1 MERRTIGIREETP
14 EEKAQRNTET
24 LADIEA
30 YFKESLR
37 FAEGVLTVDY
47 LTGEDR
53 GAIEDAIHGIK
64 HWLPIFLKSDEV
76 TFVRQAGLRLAVY
89 NSMIGARCEV
99 SDSEAEYWRRQRC
112 AKGGKGEKEKRKKN
126 QAATEA
132 WRSYARTLEGAK
144 TETTLTAL
152 AESLLIDRERPVATP
167 SNLQTLQKFLGKARR
182 ERLAAGKAPLIRLI
196 HSA

>member
-1 MERRTIGIREETP
+1 MEKQTIEIREETP
-14 EEKAQRNTET
+14 EEKAQRNTQT

-64 HWLPIFLKSDEV
+64 HWLPVFLKSDEV

-99 SDSEAEYWRRQRC
+99 TDSEAEYWRRRRC
-112 AKGGKGEKEKRKKN
+112 AKGGEQTNPAVAEWQRWVLEEMAKHPDVKPTPLADILRAKKS
-126 QAATEA
+126 
-132 WRSYARTLEGAK
+132 R
-144 TETTLTAL
+144 
-152 AESLLIDRERPVATP
+152 P
-167 SNLQTLQKFLGKARR
+167 SNLPGRDHLVRFIRD
-182 ERLAAGKAPLIRLI
+182 ERKRDKTRIRLV